1 MKRILI
7 GIVTVTSLLGTSAFA
22 ADLPVKTYTKAP
34 VYVEPVYDWTGF
46 YIGLNGGYSWG
57 NSSNTFTAGTLPVTT
72 GSQHMGIRRSGR
84 LQLAVQP
91 ELGVRHRG

>member
-46 YIGLNGGYSWG
+46 YIGLNGGYNWG
-57 NSSNTFTAGTLPVTT
+57 NSSNTFPAGNYWIAAHEWL
-72 GSQHMGIRRSGR
+72 GIRRSGR